1 MHLQAT
7 QKDVLIVPNVVI
19 PLNTSDCMCRSL
31 QQLSSDIQNSIPQL
45 SCSTDLRCHGVLCT
59 LQASLYGAD
68 MAVLPCRSP
77 PGLRISL
84 TDAEG
89 HQIYSGV
96 FDRSQ
101 NASVSSLLM
110 LNVVIVQRKYSM
122 DVQVSA
128 CMQGQGVLGQLT
140 DMWLY

>member
-59 LQASLYGAD
+59 LPASLYGAD

-84 TDAEG
+84 ADAEG

-128 CMQGQGVLGQLT
+128 CMQGHKG
-140 DMWLY
+140 Y